1 MKQGD
6 INMHLYPLL
15 FTPIIKKMIWGQ
27 ESWDIS
33 CRPNEMSIIKN
44 GEYTGMA
51 FETYLSLNC
60 KETKGTRLAEIPRF
74 PLLIKIITANE
85 PLSIQVHPDDDYAR
99 KQNNPDGGKSEMWYI
114 LTPPT
119 NGHLI
124 IGLRD
129 GVTRE
134 KFVDDLD
141 TSYNVTDNLNY
152 LPVKSGDMVNIP
164 AGLVHALTPGTT
176 LAEIQQNSD
185 TTYRLYDYGRVG
197 LDGKPRELHIDHGLA
212 VADFDGRLPKG
223 VVDSVSCPYFSVN
236 RHILEETGSFLSNP
250 EAFTIIINVGEPFII
265 NYGKQAINIPPLRS
279 VFIPAGL
286 GVFLIQPSRNAEI
299 LFCTV

>member
-1 MKQGD
+1 MR
-6 INMHLYPLL
+6 LYPLL

-33 CRPNEMSIIKN
+33 CRPNEMSVIEN
-44 GEYTGMA
+44 GAYAGMDFDEYLDTDRDKTLGA
-51 FETYLSLNC
+51 RLSGL
-60 KETKGTRLAEIPRF
+60 PRF
-74 PLLIKIITANE
+74 PLLIKIITADQ
-85 PLSIQVHPDDDYAR
+85 PLSIQVHPDDEYAR
-99 KQNNPDGGKSEMWYI
+99 KQGNPDGGKSEMWYI

-119 NGHLI
+119 DGHLI

-134 KFVDDLD
+134 MFLDDLGEGG
-141 TSYNVTDNLNY
+141 NVTDNLHR
-152 LPVKSGDMVNIP
+152 LPVKSGDMINIP

-197 LDGKPRELHIDHGLA
+197 LDGKPRALHIDHGLA
-212 VADFDGRLPKG
+212 VTDFDGCLPKE
-223 VVDSVSCPYFSVN
+223 VTASVSCPYFAVE
-236 RHILEETGSFLSNP
+236 RHALKETRSFSSDP
-250 EAFTIIINVGEPFII
+250 QAFTIIVNVGEAFQIKC
-265 NYGKQAINIPPLRS
+265 GKELFAIPSLRS

-286 GVFLIQPSRNAEI
+286 GDFSLRPEGCAEI
-299 LFCTV
+299 LLCAV